1 MNMFCAFQLLYQV
14 QQQNLGER
22 SEVDEYRDLIQW
34 LDMADQILQI
44 VDEPV
49 RDREAEFSV
58 SFVVVSGFVFNSE

>member
-14 QQQNLGER
+14 RQQNLGER

>member
-1 MNMFCAFQLLYQV
+1 MFCAFQLLYQV
-14 QQQNLGER
+14 RQQNLGER